1 LERATT
7 KHTQAL
13 KAAIPLSFLGR
24 AKSLLAIFGGLP
36 GVITLAIGALFVWNQ
51 RAKDA
56 EDGAED
62 LKQKLLNLGKSQAE
76 LAEDTRIAT
85 KTLLEQERVL
95 AQIALKED
103 ERKLKEL
110 ESAKVGV
117 TGVRGFISRD
127 KLQRDLDEK
136 RKSIEDW
143 GIAIEKVNKEIEE
156 SKKPPEDL
164 TGAGQEML
172 RKLKRE
178 AKTFEDHTNKVE
190 DNIKKLEIARDK
202 EERLAKAYT
211 KGEKAVAALN
221 AELEIENALRGAGT
235 NLTLDQAAAIIR
247 EVRARQKATG
257 AIEDMKDARREEAEA
272 AEAQQE
278 AAEDAARE
286 IQAPFDRA
294 AENIQRGLGDAF
306 TNAFRHGKLEFET
319 FADLVKDVMARMA
332 GEIAA
337 LLVFRPQLFGGGLG
351 GLGLFGSSAASA
363 GGAAG
368 TGGLG
373 ALLAGANPLLLG
385 AGGILGGTYLG
396 GGFGSTA
403 GTAGGL
409 GGGLLG
415 AGLGGYLGFALG
427 GPLGSLGTMALGSLL
442 GGLGGG
448 FLGGGIGSLFGGND
462 KQKFGFN
469 TGAGGLQTPFGG
481 LSVSTSQNIDA
492 GAIVRSLAGI
502 DESIARLLSPEQ
514 IGRVRGGL
522 AGTGQFYSAHSF
534 DNESFDVVK
543 TRLVRIIDAVA
554 ENTVASGLLNQI
566 GRSPENIDE
575 LVQAAGGIIEMINL
589 FQNNGAELNTAEQ
602 ALKALNEQFDDLADA
617 AKKLGFDVGI
627 AEAKRQQAIEALTAD
642 FNTSI
647 KDQILAIQDPLRAT
661 LAEEERIAEERL
673 DNARTL
679 GANIADVER
688 LNGLR
693 RAQIIEQA
701 FSGPNSSIES
711 FLSSLR
717 TTGAGGLGIN
727 AQAKNAEALFNS
739 LLSPARTDPAAR
751 QQLAGLLPQLVNLK
765 REQLGS
771 TAQFFQFTR
780 FLDST
785 LTNLVDQ
792 TDTVTILESIGSA
805 ITLGDNAIVSALRE
819 ENELLRDQIAELSA
833 DIRLVVNAPSYPRPP
848 VAA

>member
-1 LERATT
+1 
-7 KHTQAL
+7 
-13 KAAIPLSFLGR
+13 
-24 AKSLLAIFGGLP
+24 
-36 GVITLAIGALFVWNQ
+36 
-51 RAKDA
+51 
-56 EDGAED
+56 
-62 LKQKLLNLGKSQAE
+62 
-76 LAEDTRIAT
+76 
-85 KTLLEQERVL
+85 
-95 AQIALKED
+95 
-103 ERKLKEL
+103 
-110 ESAKVGV
+110 
-117 TGVRGFISRD
+117 
-127 KLQRDLDEK
+127 
-136 RKSIEDW
+136 
-143 GIAIEKVNKEIEE
+143 
-156 SKKPPEDL
+156 
-164 TGAGQEML
+164 
-172 RKLKRE
+172 
-178 AKTFEDHTNKVE
+178 
-190 DNIKKLEIARDK
+190 
-202 EERLAKAYT
+202 
-211 KGEKAVAALN
+211 
-221 AELEIENALRGAGT
+221 
-235 NLTLDQAAAIIR
+235 
-247 EVRARQKATG
+247 
-257 AIEDMKDARREEAEA
+257 
-272 AEAQQE
+272 
-278 AAEDAARE
+278 
-286 IQAPFDRA
+286 
-294 AENIQRGLGDAF
+294 
-306 TNAFRHGKLEFET
+306 
-319 FADLVKDVMARMA
+319 MARMA

-337 LLVFRPQLFGGGLG
+337 LLVFRPQLLGGGLG

-522 AGTGQFYSAHSF
+522 AGTGQWYSSHSF

-543 TRLVRIIDAVA
+543 TRLVRIIDSVA
-554 ENTVASGLLNQI
+554 QNTVASGLLNQI